1 MREET
6 VVTRDV
12 EATAIPYGDKVPLK
26 SGTPVIITQ
35 ALGGAYTLYTMQGYM
50 VRIDGADADAI
61 GKEAQKGPTAEEAAG
76 KTIEQMVW
84 DQLRTCYDPEIPV
97 DIVELGLV
105 HGAEVAA
112 RPEGGNKV
120 SVRFTLTAPGCGMG
134 DVLRQDI
141 ERKVLGIP
149 GVTEAD
155 VQVQLDPPW
164 DMSKMSDAARLQLG
178 LM

>member
-61 GKEAQKGPTAEEAAG
+61 GKEAQKGPTA
-76 KTIEQMVW
+76 
-84 DQLRTCYDPEIPV
+84 
-97 DIVELGLV
+97 
-105 HGAEVAA
+105 
-112 RPEGGNKV
+112 
-120 SVRFTLTAPGCGMG
+120 
-134 DVLRQDI
+134 
-141 ERKVLGIP
+141 
-149 GVTEAD
+149 
-155 VQVQLDPPW
+155 
-164 DMSKMSDAARLQLG
+164 
-178 LM
+178 